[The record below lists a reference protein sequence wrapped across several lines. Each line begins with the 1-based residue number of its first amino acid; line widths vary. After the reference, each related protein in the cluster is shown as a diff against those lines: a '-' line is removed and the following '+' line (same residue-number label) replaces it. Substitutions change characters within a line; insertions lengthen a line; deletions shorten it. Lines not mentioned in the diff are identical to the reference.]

1 MRTNKVVPY
10 LFLLPALAILALG
23 LMVPL
28 YNAVLLSF
36 YDWNFGQPWS
46 AARPLGFANFERLW
60 NDPVVWRSVRTT
72 FVFGFWVVTLEM
84 LIGVSMAL
92 LLEKAVRGAT
102 FFRTIFVMPLM
113 IAPVVVGLI
122 WRYLLDARNGI
133 VNFYLL
139 QIGEAVPVLQNFGFK
154 AHTWLGDPTLAMV
167 SIIVSDV
174 WQWTPFV
181 FMIVLAGL
189 QGLPGDVMEA
199 AYIDGASWWRM
210 TWHIK
215 LPMLRNILLIALLM
229 RVIDVFRALEVIFVM
244 TGGGPGS
251 STRVL
256 SLTLFQ
262 TAFTSRDLGYA
273 STIALLLSVIL
284 IVFSLVLL
292 LFSNP
297 LKDKADF

>member
-1 MRTNKVVPY
+1 MRTNRFVPY

-23 LMVPL
+23 LLVPL
-28 YNAVLLSF
+28 YNAVMLSF
-36 YDWNFGQPWS
+36 YDWSFGQPWS
-46 AARPLGFANFERLW
+46 AARFLGLENFERMLTDPAVW
-60 NDPVVWRSVRTT
+60 NSVRIT

-84 LIGVSMAL
+84 LIGVGLAL

-102 FFRTIFVMPLM
+102 FFRTVFVMPLM

-133 VNFYLL
+133 VNYYLT
-139 QIGEAVPVLQNFGFK
+139 QIGEAIPALQAFGFESQ
-154 AHTWLGDPTLAMV
+154 TWLGEPTLAMV

-199 AYIDGASWWRM
+199 AYIDGANWWRM
-210 TWHIK
+210 TWHVK
-215 LPMLRNILLIALLM
+215 LPMMRNILLIALLM

-244 TGGGPGS
+244 TGGGPGA

-256 SLTLFQ
+256 SLALFQ

-292 LFSNP
+292 MFSNP
-297 LKDKADF
+297 MKDRSDF

>member
-1 MRTNKVVPY
+1 MRTHRLVPY
-10 LFLLPALAILALG
+10 LFLLPAVAILALG
-23 LMVPL
+23 LLVPL
-28 YNAVLLSF
+28 YNAVMLSF
-36 YDWNFGQPWS
+36 YDWSFGQPWGS
-46 AARPLGFANFERLW
+46 ARFLGFANFERLFTDPTVW
-60 NDPVVWRSVRTT
+60 NSVRTT
-72 FVFGFWVVTLEM
+72 LVFGFWVVTLEM
-84 LIGVSMAL
+84 LIGVGLAL

-133 VNFYLL
+133 VNYYLT
-139 QIGEAVPVLQNFGFK
+139 QIGEAIPFLQGYGFE
-154 AHTWLGDPTLAMV
+154 AQAWLGDPQLAMV

-199 AYIDGASWWRM
+199 AYIDGANWFRM
-210 TWHIK
+210 TWHVK
-215 LPMLRNILLIALLM
+215 LPMMRNILLIALLM
-229 RVIDVFRALEVIFVM
+229 RIIDVFRALEVIFVM
-244 TGGGPGS
+244 TGGGPGA

-262 TAFTSRDLGYA
+262 TAFTGRDLGYA

-284 IVFSLVLL
+284 IVFSIVLL
-292 LFSNP
+292 WFSNP
-297 LKDKADF
+297 LKEKADF

>member
-1 MRTNKVVPY
+1 M
-10 LFLLPALAILALG
+10 
-23 LMVPL
+23 
-28 YNAVLLSF
+28 
-36 YDWNFGQPWS
+36 
-46 AARPLGFANFERLW
+46 
-60 NDPVVWRSVRTT
+60 RTT
-72 FVFGFWVVTLEM
+72 FVFGFWVVSLEM
-84 LIGVSMAL
+84 LIGVGLAL

-133 VNFYLL
+133 VNYYLT
-139 QIGEAVPVLQNFGFK
+139 QIGEAVPVLQGFGFESQ
-154 AHTWLGDPTLAMV
+154 AWLGDPTLAMV

-199 AYIDGASWWRM
+199 AYIDGANWWRM
-210 TWHIK
+210 TWHVK
-215 LPMLRNILLIALLM
+215 LPMMRNILLIALLM
-229 RVIDVFRALEVIFVM
+229 RIIDVFRALEVIFVM

-251 STRVL
+251 ATRVL

-273 STIALLLSVIL
+273 STIALLLSLIL

-292 LFSNP
+292 AFSNP

>member
-1 MRTNKVVPY
+1 MRTNRFVPY
-10 LFLLPALAILALG
+10 LFLLPAVAILALG
-23 LMVPL
+23 LLVPL
-28 YNAVLLSF
+28 YNAVMLSF
-36 YDWNFGQPWS
+36 FDWNFGQPWS
-46 AARPLGFANFERLW
+46 ARRYLGFANFERLLT
-60 NDPVVWRSVRTT
+60 DPTVWRSVRTT

-84 LIGVSMAL
+84 LIGVGLAL
-92 LLEKAVRGAT
+92 LLEKAIRGAT

-133 VNFYLL
+133 VNHYLAR
-139 QIGEAVPVLQNFGFK
+139 IGEAVPVLQEYGFR
-154 AHTWLGDPTLAMV
+154 AQAWLADPTLAMA
-167 SIIVSDV
+167 SIVVSDV

-210 TWHIK
+210 TWHVK
-215 LPMLRNILLIALLM
+215 LPMMRNILLIALLM
-229 RVIDVFRALEVIFVM
+229 RVIDVFRALEVIYVM

-262 TAFTSRDLGYA
+262 TAFTARDLGYA

-284 IVFSLVLL
+284 ITFSAVLL
-292 LFSNP
+292 VFSNP
-297 LKDKADF
+297 LKGRSDY

>member
-1 MRTNKVVPY
+1 MRTNRFVPY

-23 LMVPL
+23 LLVPL
-28 YNAVLLSF
+28 YNAVMLSF
-36 YDWNFGQPWS
+36 YDWSFGQPWS
-46 AARPLGFANFERLW
+46 AARFLRLENFERMLS
-60 NDPVVWRSVRTT
+60 DPTVWDSVRTT
-72 FVFGFWVVTLEM
+72 FVFGFWVVSLEM
-84 LIGVSMAL
+84 LIGIGLAL
-92 LLEKAVRGAT
+92 LLEHAVRGAT

-133 VNFYLL
+133 VNHYLT
-139 QIGEAVPVLQNFGFK
+139 QIGEAVPFLQRFGFESQ
-154 AHTWLGDPTLAMV
+154 TWLGEPTLAMV

-199 AYIDGASWWRM
+199 AHIDGANWWRM
-210 TWHIK
+210 TWHVK
-215 LPMLRNILLIALLM
+215 LPMMRNILLIALLM

-244 TGGGPGS
+244 TGGGPGA

-284 IVFSLVLL
+284 IAFSLVLL

-297 LKDKADF
+297 MKDRSDF

>member
-1 MRTNKVVPY
+1 MRSNRLVPY

-36 YDWNFGQPWS
+36 YDWNFGQAWS
-46 AARPLGFANFERLW
+46 DARYLGLANFTRLW
-60 NDPVVWRSVRTT
+60 SDPTVWSSVRTT
-72 FVFGFWVVTLEM
+72 FVFGFWVVALEM
-84 LIGVSMAL
+84 LIGIGLAL
-92 LLEKAVRGAT
+92 LLEKSMRGAT
-102 FFRTIFVMPLM
+102 FFRTILVMPLM

-122 WRYLLDARNGI
+122 WRYLLDARNGVI
-133 VNFYLL
+133 NYYLDS
-139 QIGEAVPVLQNFGFK
+139 IGQAVPFLQGLGFK
-154 AHTWLGDPTLAMV
+154 SHAWLGDPNLAMV

-189 QGLPGDVMEA
+189 QGLPGEVMEA
-199 AYIDGASWWRM
+199 AYIDGANWLRM
-210 TWHIK
+210 TWHVK

-229 RVIDVFRALEVIFVM
+229 RVIDVFRALEVIYVM

-251 STRVL
+251 ATRVL

-262 TAFTSRDLGYA
+262 TAFTSRDLGYSA
-273 STIALLLSVIL
+273 TIALLLSVIL
-284 IVFSLVLL
+284 VVFSVVLL
-292 LFSNP
+292 FISNP

>member
-1 MRTNKVVPY
+1 MRTNRFVPY

-23 LMVPL
+23 LLVPL
-28 YNAVLLSF
+28 YNAVMLSF

-46 AARPLGFANFERLW
+46 SARFLGLANFERLFTDPTVW
-60 NDPVVWRSVRTT
+60 NSLRTT

-84 LIGVSMAL
+84 LIGVGLAL

-133 VNFYLL
+133 VNHYLT
-139 QIGEAVPVLQNFGFK
+139 QIGEAIPFLQGLGFE
-154 AHTWLGDPTLAMV
+154 AQSWLGDPTLAMV

-199 AYIDGASWWRM
+199 AYIDGANWWRM
-210 TWHIK
+210 TWHVK
-215 LPMLRNILLIALLM
+215 LPMMRNILLIALLM

-244 TGGGPGS
+244 TGGGPGA

-284 IVFSLVLL
+284 IIFSLVLL

-297 LKDKADF
+297 MKDKADF

>member
-1 MRTNKVVPY
+1 
-10 LFLLPALAILALG
+10 
-23 LMVPL
+23 
-28 YNAVLLSF
+28 
-36 YDWNFGQPWS
+36 
-46 AARPLGFANFERLW
+46 
-60 NDPVVWRSVRTT
+60 
-72 FVFGFWVVTLEM
+72 M
-84 LIGVSMAL
+84 LIGVGLAL
-92 LLEKAVRGAT
+92 LLEKAVRGAS
-102 FFRTIFVMPLM
+102 FIRTIFVMPLM

-122 WRYLLDARNGI
+122 WRYLLDARNGVI
-133 VNFYLL
+133 NYYLTE
-139 QIGEAVPVLQNFGFK
+139 IGEALPFLQSLGFTTQ
-154 AHTWLGDPTLAMV
+154 TWLADPTLAMV

-199 AYIDGASWWRM
+199 AFIDGANWWKM
-210 TWHIK
+210 TWHVK

-229 RVIDVFRALEVIFVM
+229 RIIDVFRALEVIFIM

-262 TAFTSRDLGYA
+262 TAFTSQDLGYA
-273 STIALLLSVIL
+273 ATIALLLSVIL
-284 IVFSLVLL
+284 IIFSIVLL
-292 LFSNP
+292 MFSNP

>member
-1 MRTNKVVPY
+1 MRTHRLVPY
-10 LFLLPALAILALG
+10 LFLLPAVAILALG

-28 YNAVLLSF
+28 YNAVMLSF
-36 YDWNFGQPWS
+36 YDWDFGQAWS
-46 AARPLGFANFERLW
+46 SARYLGFANFRRLFS
-60 NDPVVWRSVRTT
+60 DPVVWNSVRTT

-84 LIGVSMAL
+84 LVGVGLAL

-133 VNFYLL
+133 VNYYLT
-139 QIGEAVPVLQNFGFK
+139 QIGEAVPFLQNLGFETQ
-154 AHTWLGDPTLAMV
+154 AWLGDPRLAMV

-199 AYIDGASWWRM
+199 AYIDGANWWRM
-210 TWHIK
+210 TWHVK
-215 LPMLRNILLIALLM
+215 LPMMRNILLIALLM
-229 RVIDVFRALEVIFVM
+229 RIIDVFRALEVIFVM
-244 TGGGPGS
+244 TGGGPGA

-262 TAFTSRDLGYA
+262 TAFTGRDLGYA

-284 IVFSLVLL
+284 IVFSVVLL
-292 LFSNP
+292 WFSNP

>member
-1 MRTNKVVPY
+1 MRTNRLVPY
-10 LFLLPALAILALG
+10 LFLLPAVAILALG
-23 LMVPL
+23 LLVPL
-28 YNAVLLSF
+28 YNSVMLSF
-36 YDWNFGQPWS
+36 YDWGFGQPWS
-46 AARPLGFANFERLW
+46 ARRFLGFANFERLVT
-60 NDPVVWRSVRTT
+60 DPTVWRSVRTT

-84 LIGVSMAL
+84 LIGVGLAL
-92 LLEKAVRGAT
+92 LLEKAVRGAS
-102 FFRTIFVMPLM
+102 FIRTIFVMPLM

-133 VNFYLL
+133 INYYLAE
-139 QIGEAVPVLQNFGFK
+139 IGEALPFLQGLGFK
-154 AHTWLGDPTLAMV
+154 AQTWLADPTLAMV

-199 AYIDGASWWRM
+199 AYIDGANWLKM
-210 TWHIK
+210 TWHVK

-229 RVIDVFRALEVIFVM
+229 RIIDVFRALEVIFIM

-262 TAFTSRDLGYA
+262 TAFTSQDLGYA
-273 STIALLLSVIL
+273 ATIALLLSVIL
-284 IVFSLVLL
+284 ILFSIVLL

>member
-1 MRTNKVVPY
+1 MRTNKFVPY

-139 QIGEAVPVLQNFGFK
+139 QIGEAVPALQNFGFK

>member
-1 MRTNKVVPY
+1 MRTNRLVPY

-23 LMVPL
+23 LLVPL
-28 YNAVLLSF
+28 YNAVMLSF

-46 AARPLGFANFERLW
+46 ARRFLGFANFERLLS
-60 NDPVVWRSVRTT
+60 DPTVWRSVRTT

-84 LIGVSMAL
+84 LIGVSLAL
-92 LLEKAVRGAT
+92 LLEKAIRGAT
-102 FFRTIFVMPLM
+102 FIRTIFVMPLM

-133 VNFYLL
+133 VDYSIT
-139 QIGEAVPVLQNFGFK
+139 QIGEAVPFLQGLGFETQ
-154 AHTWLGDPTLAMV
+154 AWLGDPTLAMV
-167 SIIVSDV
+167 SIVVSDV

-199 AYIDGASWWRM
+199 AYIDGANWWRM
-210 TWHIK
+210 TWHVK

-251 STRVL
+251 ATRVL

-297 LKDKADF
+297 LKDRADF

>member
-1 MRTNKVVPY
+1 MRTNRLVPY
-10 LFLLPALAILALG
+10 LFLLPALAILVLG
-23 LMVPL
+23 LLVPL
-28 YNAVLLSF
+28 YNAVMLSF

-46 AARPLGFANFERLW
+46 TARFLGFANFERLLS
-60 NDPVVWRSVRTT
+60 DPTVWRSVRTT

-84 LIGVSMAL
+84 LIGVGLAL
-92 LLEKAVRGAT
+92 LLEKAIRGAT

-133 VNFYLL
+133 VNFYLTR
-139 QIGEAVPVLQNFGFK
+139 IGEAVPALKGLGFESQS
-154 AHTWLGDPTLAMV
+154 WLGDPTLAMA
-167 SIIVSDV
+167 SIVISDV

-199 AYIDGASWWRM
+199 AFIDGANWWRM
-210 TWHIK
+210 TWHVK
-215 LPMLRNILLIALLM
+215 LPMMRNILLIALLM
-229 RVIDVFRALEVIFVM
+229 RIIDVFRALEVIFVM

-292 LFSNP
+292 AFSNP
-297 LKDKADF
+297 LKTKADF

>member
-1 MRTNKVVPY
+1 MRTNRFVPY
-10 LFLLPALAILALG
+10 LFLLPAVAIIALG

-28 YNAVLLSF
+28 YNAVMLSF

-46 AARPLGFANFERLW
+46 SARFLGFANFERLFT
-60 NDPVVWRSVRTT
+60 DPTVWASVRTT

-84 LIGVSMAL
+84 LIGVGLAL

-133 VNFYLL
+133 VNYYLT
-139 QIGEAVPVLQNFGFK
+139 QIGEAIPFLQGYGFE
-154 AHTWLGDPTLAMV
+154 AQAWLGDPQLAMV

-199 AYIDGASWWRM
+199 AYIDGANWWRM
-210 TWHIK
+210 TWHVK
-215 LPMLRNILLIALLM
+215 LPMMRNILLIALLM

-244 TGGGPGS
+244 TGGGPGA

>member
-1 MRTNKVVPY
+1 MRTNRFVPY
-10 LFLLPALAILALG
+10 LFLLPAVAILALG
-23 LMVPL
+23 LLVPL
-28 YNAVLLSF
+28 YNAVMLSF

-46 AARPLGFANFERLW
+46 SARFLGLANFERLFTDPTVW
-60 NDPVVWRSVRTT
+60 NSLRTT

-84 LIGVSMAL
+84 LIGVGLAL

-102 FFRTIFVMPLM
+102 IFRTIFVMPLM

-133 VNFYLL
+133 VNYYLT
-139 QIGEAVPVLQNFGFK
+139 QIGEAFPFLQGLGFE
-154 AHTWLGDPTLAMV
+154 AQAWLGDPTLAMV

-199 AYIDGASWWRM
+199 AYIDGANWWRM
-210 TWHIK
+210 TWHVK
-215 LPMLRNILLIALLM
+215 LPMMRNILLIALLM

-244 TGGGPGS
+244 TGGGPGA

-284 IVFSLVLL
+284 ILFSLVLL

-297 LKDKADF
+297 MKDRADF

>member
-1 MRTNKVVPY
+1 MRTNRFVPY
-10 LFLLPALAILALG
+10 LFLLPAVAILALG
-23 LMVPL
+23 LLVPL
-28 YNAVLLSF
+28 YNSVMLSF
-36 YDWNFGQPWS
+36 YDWGFGQPWS
-46 AARPLGFANFERLW
+46 ARRFLGLANFERLVS
-60 NDPVVWRSVRTT
+60 DPTVWASVRTT

-84 LIGVSMAL
+84 LIGVGLAL
-92 LLEKAVRGAT
+92 LLEKAVRGAS
-102 FFRTIFVMPLM
+102 FIRTIFVMPLM

-133 VNFYLL
+133 VNYYLTE
-139 QIGEAVPVLQNFGFK
+139 IGEALPFLQGLGFK
-154 AHTWLGDPTLAMV
+154 AQTWLADPTLAMV

-199 AYIDGASWWRM
+199 AFIDGATWWKM
-210 TWHIK
+210 TWHVK

-229 RVIDVFRALEVIFVM
+229 RIIDVFRALEVIFIM

-256 SLTLFQ
+256 SLQLFQ
-262 TAFTSRDLGYA
+262 TAFTSQDLGYA
-273 STIALLLSVIL
+273 ATIALLLSVIL
-284 IVFSLVLL
+284 IVFSIVLL
-292 LFSNP
+292 MFSNP

>member
-1 MRTNKVVPY
+1 MRTNRFVPY

-23 LMVPL
+23 LLVPL
-28 YNAVLLSF
+28 YNAVMLSF

-46 AARPLGFANFERLW
+46 ARRFLGFANFERLLS
-60 NDPVVWRSVRTT
+60 DPTVWRSVRTT

-84 LIGVSMAL
+84 LIGVSLAL
-92 LLEKAVRGAT
+92 LLEKAIRGAT
-102 FFRTIFVMPLM
+102 FIRTIFVMPLM

-133 VNFYLL
+133 VDYSIT
-139 QIGEAVPVLQNFGFK
+139 QIGEAVPFLQGLGFETQ
-154 AHTWLGDPTLAMV
+154 AWLGDPTLAMV
-167 SIIVSDV
+167 SIVVSDV

-199 AYIDGASWWRM
+199 AYIDGANWWRM
-210 TWHIK
+210 TWHVK

-251 STRVL
+251 ATRVL

-297 LKDKADF
+297 LKDRADF

>member
-1 MRTNKVVPY
+1 MRTNRFVPY

-23 LMVPL
+23 LLVPL
-28 YNAVLLSF
+28 YNAVMLSF

-46 AARPLGFANFERLW
+46 SARFLGLANFERLFTDPTVW
-60 NDPVVWRSVRTT
+60 NSLRTT

-84 LIGVSMAL
+84 LIGVGLAL

-102 FFRTIFVMPLM
+102 IFRTIFVMPLM

-133 VNFYLL
+133 VNYYLT
-139 QIGEAVPVLQNFGFK
+139 QIGEAFPFLQGLGFE
-154 AHTWLGDPTLAMV
+154 AQAWLGDPTLAMV

-199 AYIDGASWWRM
+199 AYIDGANWWRM
-210 TWHIK
+210 TWHVK
-215 LPMLRNILLIALLM
+215 LPMMRNILLIALLM

-244 TGGGPGS
+244 TGGGPGA

-284 IVFSLVLL
+284 ILFSLVLL

-297 LKDKADF
+297 MKDRADF

>member
-133 VNFYLL
+133 VNFYLM
-139 QIGEAVPVLQNFGFK
+139 QIGEAVPVLQNVGFK

>member
-1 MRTNKVVPY
+1 MRTNRFVPY
-10 LFLLPALAILALG
+10 LFLLPAVAILALG

-28 YNAVLLSF
+28 YNSVMLSF
-36 YDWNFGQPWS
+36 YDWGFGQPWS
-46 AARPLGFANFERLW
+46 ARRFLGLANFQRLVT
-60 NDPVVWRSVRTT
+60 DPTVWASVRTT

-84 LIGVSMAL
+84 LIGVGLAL
-92 LLEKAVRGAT
+92 LLEKAVRGAS
-102 FFRTIFVMPLM
+102 FIRTIFVMPLM

-122 WRYLLDARNGI
+122 WRYLLDARNGVI
-133 VNFYLL
+133 NYYLTE
-139 QIGEAVPVLQNFGFK
+139 IGEALPFLQGLGFK
-154 AHTWLGDPTLAMV
+154 TQTWLADPSLAMV

-199 AYIDGASWWRM
+199 AFIDGANWWKM
-210 TWHIK
+210 TWHVK

-229 RVIDVFRALEVIFVM
+229 RIIDVFRALEVIFIM

-262 TAFTSRDLGYA
+262 TAFTSQDLGYA
-273 STIALLLSVIL
+273 ATIALLLSVIL
-284 IVFSLVLL
+284 IIFSIVLL
-292 LFSNP
+292 MFSNP

>member
-1 MRTNKVVPY
+1 MRTARLVPY
-10 LFLLPALAILALG
+10 LFLLPAVAILALG

-28 YNAVLLSF
+28 YNAVMLSF
-36 YDWNFGQPWS
+36 FDWDFGQAWS
-46 AARPLGFANFERLW
+46 ARKFLGLDNFKRLLA
-60 NDPVVWRSVRTT
+60 DPGVWRSVRIT
-72 FVFGFWVVTLEM
+72 FTFGFWVVTLEM
-84 LIGVSMAL
+84 LIGIGLAL

-102 FFRTIFVMPLM
+102 IFRTIFVMPLM

-133 VNFYLL
+133 ANYYLAR
-139 QIGEAVPVLQNFGFK
+139 IGEALPFLQGLGFK
-154 AHTWLGDPTLAMV
+154 AQAWLADPALAMA
-167 SIIVSDV
+167 SIVVSDV

-199 AYIDGASWWRM
+199 SYIDGANWWRM

-229 RVIDVFRALEVIFVM
+229 RVIDVFRALEVIYVM

-256 SLTLFQ
+256 SLHLFQ
-262 TAFTSRDLGYA
+262 TAFIGRDLGYA

-284 IVFSLVLL
+284 VVFSVVLM

-297 LKDKADF
+297 LKGKADY

>member
-1 MRTNKVVPY
+1 MRTNKFVPY
-10 LFLLPALAILALG
+10 LFLLPALAILELG

-139 QIGEAVPVLQNFGFK
+139 QIGEAVPALQNFGFK

>member
-1 MRTNKVVPY
+1 MFTDPTVW
-10 LFLLPALAILALG
+10 
-23 LMVPL
+23 
-28 YNAVLLSF
+28 NA
-36 YDWNFGQPWS
+36 
-46 AARPLGFANFERLW
+46 
-60 NDPVVWRSVRTT
+60 VRTT

-84 LIGVSMAL
+84 IIGIGLAL

-133 VNFYLL
+133 VNYYLT
-139 QIGEAVPVLQNFGFK
+139 QIGDAIPALQNVGFETQ
-154 AHTWLGDPTLAMV
+154 AWLGDPKLAMV
-167 SIIVSDV
+167 SIVVSDV

-199 AYIDGASWWRM
+199 AFIDGANWWRM
-210 TWHIK
+210 TWHVK
-215 LPMLRNILLIALLM
+215 LPMMRNILMIALLM
-229 RVIDVFRALEVIFVM
+229 RIIDVFRALEVIFVM

-251 STRVL
+251 ATRVL

-273 STIALLLSVIL
+273 STIALLLSLIL
-284 IVFSLVLL
+284 IVFSVVLL
-292 LFSNP
+292 GFSNP
-297 LKDKADF
+297 LKDRSDF

>member
-1 MRTNKVVPY
+1 MRTNRFVPY
-10 LFLLPALAILALG
+10 LFLLPAVAILALG

-28 YNAVLLSF
+28 YNSVMLSF
-36 YDWNFGQPWS
+36 YDWGFGQPWS
-46 AARPLGFANFERLW
+46 ARRFLGFANFERLVT
-60 NDPVVWRSVRTT
+60 DPTVWRSVRTT

-84 LIGVSMAL
+84 LIGVGLAL
-92 LLEKAVRGAT
+92 LLEKAVRGAS
-102 FFRTIFVMPLM
+102 FIRTIFVMPLM

-133 VNFYLL
+133 INYYLTE
-139 QIGEAVPVLQNFGFK
+139 IGEALPFLQGLGFR
-154 AHTWLGDPTLAMV
+154 AQTWLADPTLAMV

-199 AYIDGASWWRM
+199 AYIDGANWWKM
-210 TWHIK
+210 TWHVK

-229 RVIDVFRALEVIFVM
+229 RIIDVFRALEVIFIM

-262 TAFTSRDLGYA
+262 TAFTSQDLGYA
-273 STIALLLSVIL
+273 ATIALLLSVIL
-284 IVFSLVLL
+284 IVFSIVLL

>member
-1 MRTNKVVPY
+1 MRTNRFVPY
-10 LFLLPALAILALG
+10 LFLLPAVAILALG
-23 LMVPL
+23 LLVPL
-28 YNAVLLSF
+28 YNSVMLSF
-36 YDWNFGQPWS
+36 YDWGFGQPWG
-46 AARPLGFANFERLW
+46 ARRYLGFANFERLIG
-60 NDPVVWRSVRTT
+60 DPTVWRSVRTT

-84 LIGVSMAL
+84 LIGVGLAL
-92 LLEKAVRGAT
+92 LLEKAVRGAS
-102 FFRTIFVMPLM
+102 FIRTIFVMPLM
-113 IAPVVVGLI
+113 VAPVVVGLI

-133 VNFYLL
+133 VNYYLTE
-139 QIGEAVPVLQNFGFK
+139 IGEALPFLQSLGFK
-154 AHTWLGDPTLAMV
+154 AQTWLADPTLAMV

-199 AYIDGASWWRM
+199 AFIDGASWWKM
-210 TWHIK
+210 TWHVK

-229 RVIDVFRALEVIFVM
+229 RIIDVFRALEVIFIM

-256 SLTLFQ
+256 SLQLFQ
-262 TAFTSRDLGYA
+262 TAFTSQDLGYA
-273 STIALLLSVIL
+273 ATIALLLSVIL
-284 IVFSLVLL
+284 IVFSIVLL
-292 LFSNP
+292 MFSNP

>member
-1 MRTNKVVPY
+1 MRTSRIVPF
-10 LFLLPALAILALG
+10 LFLAPALAILVLG
-23 LMVPL
+23 LLVPL

-46 AARPLGFANFERLW
+46 AARFLGRANFERLFSDPTVW
-60 NDPVVWRSVRTT
+60 NSLRTT
-72 FVFGFWVVTLEM
+72 FVFGFWVVALEM
-84 LIGVSMAL
+84 LLGVGLAL

-113 IAPVVVGLI
+113 IAPVVVGLV

-133 VNFYLL
+133 VNYYLT
-139 QIGEAVPVLQNFGFK
+139 QIGQAVPFLENLGFK
-154 AHTWLGDPTLAMV
+154 SHAWLGDPSLALV

-199 AYIDGASWWRM
+199 AYIDGANWWRM
-210 TWHIK
+210 TWHVK

-229 RVIDVFRALEVIFVM
+229 RVIDVFRALEVIYVM

-251 STRVL
+251 ATRVL

-284 IVFSLVLL
+284 VVFSLALL
-292 LFSNP
+292 LISNP
-297 LKDKADF
+297 LKDRSDF